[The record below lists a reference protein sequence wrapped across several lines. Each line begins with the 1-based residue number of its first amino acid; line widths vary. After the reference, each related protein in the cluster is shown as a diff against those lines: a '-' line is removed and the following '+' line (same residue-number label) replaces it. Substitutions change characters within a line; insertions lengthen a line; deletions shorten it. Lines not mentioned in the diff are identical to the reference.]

1 MPTAVETARQ
11 CLTEEAARALDDAV
25 SVAKRRNHAQ
35 TTSLH
40 AVSALLSP
48 SFSLL
53 RESLGRAR
61 SVAYS
66 QRLQFRALEL
76 CVGVSLDRLPSASSR
91 NANDDFAPPIANSF
105 MAAIKRS
112 QANQR
117 RQPDMYHLHQLNNGS
132 NNNNNNN
139 PISISSIKVELK
151 HFVLAILDDPTV
163 SRVFGEA
170 GFRSSD
176 IKLAIIHPPLPPTR
190 WATPR
195 CPPIFLCNL
204 MDFQGLRGGSDEN
217 CRRIGEI
224 MVKNKERNPLLVGAC
239 ANDALASFKDCL
251 DKEKF
256 GGLPSEIHGIKLVCL
271 EKEIQ
276 GFVGRREK
284 KVLELKFKQI
294 GLMVETSGSAGVV
307 VNLGD
312 LKVLVKDKSSPSPS
326 PSPSSSS
333 SSTSSSDGE
342 EVDQLVLKLNGL
354 VLVYGKKLWL
364 IGAAT
369 DYETY
374 SKFVGSFPSIEDD
387 WDLHPLPITS
397 SRSSFGA
404 LSSKSSLMGSFVP
417 FGGFFP
423 MQSDFTAPF
432 SGTNPP
438 FARCGACNEKFER
451 ELCAVLREGS
461 RVSVADRYSAT
472 LPSWLQRAESDK
484 SRGGA
489 MVSQVK
495 DVTTASNGQ
504 ISRLQKKWDDH
515 CRLLHRSLLV
525 SAPGVPLTLAPVPHS
540 LGLPFVLDKQGGS
553 SCSSGDSS
561 MNGGVCSNSS
571 SGVQILAQN
580 ISPPRKLAM
589 ADCSNRPSEISGCHP
604 SLRGSPT
611 SPPYSVRNLSLPFD
625 QKLPSTAV
633 TTDLGLGT
641 VYASKYGGPKH
652 PFLQGDQDHLQHF
665 AGSISPDQGII
676 NKKDASNYKTLFRK
690 LSEVVTWQGEAISR
704 TSEIVSCYRSRNGC
718 QRSAHSRRNIWL
730 SFMGPDKIGKKKVV
744 EALADAMFA
753 SRECLIAVDL
763 GSQDKGVKTN
773 SLFLCQESH
782 HFDINMSRI
791 TVVDHIAQELCK
803 KPHSVVFLENIDEA
817 DPLVQQSLSRAIQTG
832 KFQDSRGREISIN
845 NVIFVATS
853 SITKDN
859 KNLSPRKEFIK
870 FAEEKILEA
879 NNWQVQ
885 IAIRT
890 ISEDA
895 NRDGGTRVSLLSPK
909 CTSKPGTSTKR
920 KAPNIAE
927 TSESIE
933 VAQQAKKPKNSL
945 DLNFPLEEAVEMDSR
960 EGDLLCDD
968 SRAWLEEFLGQVDGN
983 VEFKPFDFDAL
994 ADKLLRKIR
1003 LTFEEMLKGESMSLE
1018 IDYEVMVQILA
1029 AAWCSDKKEAIE
1041 NWIEHVLG
1049 SSFVGARER
1058 YRLSAQSVVRLGSHE
1073 GVPVKEWASG
1083 ICLPARIDLSI

>member
-1 MPTAVETARQ
+1 MPTAVATARQ

-53 RESLGRAR
+53 RESLSRAR

-66 QRLQFRALEL
+66 PRLQFRALEL
-76 CVGVSLDRLPSASSR
+76 CVGVSLDRLPSSSSR

-117 RQPDMYHLHQLNNGS
+117 RQPDMYHLYQLNNGS
-132 NNNNNNN
+132 NNNNN

-151 HFVLAILDDPTV
+151 HFVLAILDDPMV

-176 IKLAIIHPPLPPTR
+176 IKLAIIHPPLPLTR

-195 CPPIFLCNL
+195 CPPMFLCNL

-239 ANDALASFKDCL
+239 AKDALASFKDCL
-251 DKEKF
+251 EKEKF

-284 KVLELKFKQI
+284 QGLELKLKQVGI
-294 GLMVETSGSAGVV
+294 MMETSGSAGVV

-326 PSPSSSS
+326 SSP

-354 VLVYGKKLWL
+354 VEVYGKKPWL

-374 SKFVGSFPSIEDD
+374 SKFVGTFPSIEND

-423 MQSDFTAPF
+423 MQSDFRAPF
-432 SGTNPP
+432 SGTNPS

-461 RVSVADRYSAT
+461 HVSVADRYSAT
-472 LPSWLQRAESDK
+472 LPSWLQRAESDTN
-484 SRGGA
+484 RGGA
-489 MVSQVK
+489 VVSQVK

-504 ISRLQKKWDDH
+504 ISRLQKKWDEH
-515 CRLLHRSLLV
+515 CRLLHQNLLV
-525 SAPGVPLTLAPVPHS
+525 SAPGVPLTLAPVPYN
-540 LGLPFVLDKQGGS
+540 LGLPFVLDKQGSS

-580 ISPPRKLAM
+580 ISPPQKLTM
-589 ADCSNRPSEISGCHP
+589 ADCPNRPSEISGCHP
-604 SLRGSPT
+604 SLRESPT
-611 SPPYSVRNLSLPFD
+611 SPPYPVRNLSLPFD
-625 QKLPSTAV
+625 HKLPSTTSV
-633 TTDLGLGT
+633 TTDLALGM

-665 AGSISPDQGII
+665 AGSISPNQGII
-676 NKKDASNYKTLFRK
+676 NEKDASDYKTLFRK

-704 TSEIVSCYRSRNGC
+704 ISEIVSCYGSRNGC
-718 QRSAHSRRNIWL
+718 ERSAHSRRNIWL
-730 SFMGPDKIGKKKVV
+730 SFMGPDKIGKKKAV

-753 SRECLIAVDL
+753 SRECLIVVDL
-763 GSQDKGVKTN
+763 GSQDKGIKTN
-773 SLFLCQESH
+773 FPFLCQESH
-782 HFDINMSRI
+782 DFDINLSRI

-817 DPLVQQSLSRAIQTG
+817 DPLVQQSLSRAVQTG

-879 NNWQVQ
+879 NNWQMQ
-885 IAIRT
+885 IAIST
-890 ISEDA
+890 ISE
-895 NRDGGTRVSLLSPK
+895 NTSRDGGTRVSLLSPK
-909 CTSKPGTSTKR
+909 CTSKPGTSAKR
-920 KAPNIAE
+920 KAPNIADA
-927 TSESIE
+927 SENIE

-945 DLNFPLEEAVEMDSR
+945 DLNLSLEEAVEMDSH
-960 EGDLLCDD
+960 EADLLCDD

-1003 LTFEEMLKGESMSLE
+1003 LSFEETLKGESMSLE
-1018 IDYEVMVQILA
+1018 IDYGVMVQILA

-1049 SSFVGARER
+1049 SSFVGARQR

-1073 GVPVKEWASG
+1073 GVPVMEWASG